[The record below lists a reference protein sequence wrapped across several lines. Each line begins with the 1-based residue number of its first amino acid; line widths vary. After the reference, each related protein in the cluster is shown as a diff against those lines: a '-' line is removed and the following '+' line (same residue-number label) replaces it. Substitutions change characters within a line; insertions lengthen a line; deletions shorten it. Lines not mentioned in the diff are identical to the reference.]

1 MRSTAG
7 GDERSAD
14 SQALWLPQPGELV
27 AERFLVEAV
36 GGTGGMGAVFR
47 ARDLASGA
55 AVALKLVRR
64 LSGTAFER
72 FTREARVLSELA
84 HPAVVRFVAYGST
97 AQGAQYLAM
106 EWLEGEDLSQ
116 TLSRT
121 SMSPAQSLALL
132 QRVCEGLALAHER
145 GIVHRDL
152 KPSNLFVVGSDLTAT
167 KILDFGL
174 AREAARSQQTLTR
187 GGSVLGTV
195 GYMAPEQAMGVADV
209 DARADVFSLGCV
221 LFECLTG
228 RGAFVARHDV
238 AVLAKVLRAEP
249 ERVSQTRPELAG
261 PLDELVARMLAKDR
275 YERPKDAAELLQAL
289 RATSASVGA
298 CAEALPSFSRITASE
313 RRVVTIILARSRVAV
328 ATMTSAG
335 AKSELEQLE
344 QLARRFEADY
354 FPIQGDGLLLSL
366 SGPLAATDQAC
377 RAASCALALK
387 RMWPH
392 MEVVVTTGGL
402 DSTAFLPVGEAID
415 NAALLLEQSTTP
427 QPGVVLD
434 ELTHG
439 LLNGRFDVQRIGV
452 GALLLGE
459 LDEVELPRPLLAR
472 ATPCV
477 GRDKELALLQATFEE
492 CADDSVARAVL
503 ITGAPGIG
511 KSRLA
516 RAFLDRL
523 RTRENVRVIVARAEA
538 MAEGSALSLAKH
550 LLRRAAGLRSADA
563 GEVQRA
569 CLHDYLALLPL
580 GEPRESVSELIAE
593 CLDLNEDVAPSP
605 RLRAAR
611 NDPQIMHAQLLRAFT
626 DWLAAESALRPC
638 VLLLEDLQW
647 ADSSSMVYL
656 ERALAPLRT
665 RPVLLVALGRPELR
679 ERFPELHNLAE
690 LQEIR
695 LGGLTR
701 RAADRLTRM
710 MLPEHDERAL
720 SRIVERADGNAF
732 YLEELIR
739 WVAEGRRDLPDTVL
753 AMARSRLEALE
764 LDARRVLRAVSVFGA
779 GCSTRAVVTL
789 LGEDCDAPGW
799 LAALVQREI
808 LVRRRESRLPDDLE
822 YEFRHALLRD
832 AAYAMLT
839 DSDRQVAHRV
849 AGYWLL
855 QAGERD
861 PRVLA
866 DHFERARAWDMAS
879 LWQSRAALQ
888 TLEAGDLD
896 GALELAQRG
905 FEHAIDGEARGTFML
920 LRGYVA
926 AFRTRADDA
935 SLQEALRLLPV
946 SSPHWWLAVS
956 TLVFS
961 ALASGSPAQAQP
973 FVQLALTTEP
983 GPQLTGS
990 YGAAL
995 QTMCTGMVMIGQPGL
1010 AATFLER
1017 YRDASS
1023 DDPHCDPMFVA
1034 WLELARCQL
1043 ATTCP
1048 QHGHWELERA
1058 LLSARAAVSTMRTL
1072 GSASGLATALFYLGY
1087 ASRIVGLYRQA
1098 GEALEESIACAER
1111 SGLRLIEQYAK
1122 LILVLVRLHHGAFD
1136 ETFGLLAELTT
1147 SSNATVAHGANTML
1161 AEARFR
1167 VGDLVDACKGAQ
1179 ASLDGPSVPYRRVA
1193 FSTLARAQLGMNELG
1208 EALATVERA
1217 LAGPAA
1223 ATPEYTVDL
1232 LTTRARAYLLLGD
1245 TARGKQAHDSALE
1258 LVDAVALRMTD
1269 EVVRGAFVEQLEASL
1284 RARELRV

>member
-1 MRSTAG
+1 MRSVAG
-7 GDERSAD
+7 RDDGAVA
-14 SQALWLPQPGELV
+14 SQPLWLPEPGELV
-27 AERFLVEAV
+27 AQRFLVEAIA
-36 GGTGGMGAVFR
+36 GTGGMGAVFR
-47 ARDLASGA
+47 ARDLASETT
-55 AVALKLVRR
+55 VALKVVRR
-64 LSGTAFER
+64 VSGSAFER

-84 HPAVVRFVAYGST
+84 HPAIVRFVASGVT
-97 AQGAQYLAM
+97 ERGAQFLAM
-106 EWLEGEDLSQ
+106 EWLDGEDLAQ

-121 SMSPAQSLALL
+121 SMSLPQSVALL
-132 QRVCEGLALAHER
+132 RRVCEGLALAHER
-145 GIVHRDL
+145 GFIHRDL
-152 KPSNLFVVGSDLTAT
+152 KPSNLFVVGSDVTAT

-174 AREAARSQQTLTR
+174 AREASGIQQSLTR

-195 GYMAPEQAMGVADV
+195 GYMSPEQAMGLPDV

-249 ERVSQTRPELAG
+249 ERMSQTRPELAG
-261 PLDELVARMLAKDR
+261 PLDDLVSRMLAKDR
-275 YERPKDAAELLQAL
+275 YERPKDAGELL
-289 RATSASVGA
+289 
-298 CAEALPSFSRITASE
+298 EALNAALASTQSTGHAMPIVTRITASE
-313 RRVVTIILARSRVAV
+313 RRVVTIILARSTAMV

-335 AKSELEQLE
+335 AKRELEQFE
-344 QLARRFEADY
+344 QLARRFEADS

-366 SGPLAATDQAC
+366 SGPHAATDQAC

-387 RMWPH
+387 RLWPH
-392 MEVVVTTGGL
+392 MEVAVSTGGL
-402 DSTAFLPVGEAID
+402 DSSAFIPVGEAID
-415 NAALLLEQSTTP
+415 NAAVLLEDRATAQ
-427 QPGVVLD
+427 QGVALD

-439 LLNGRFDVQRIGV
+439 LLNGRFDVQRTRF

-477 GRDKELALLQATFEE
+477 GRDKELALLEATFAE
-492 CADDSVARAVL
+492 CADDSVTRGVL

-516 RAFLDRL
+516 RTFLDRM
-523 RTRENVRVIVARAEA
+523 RARENVRVIVARAEA

-550 LLRRAAGLRSADA
+550 LLRRAAGLRSADSS
-563 GEVQRA
+563 EVQRK
-569 CLHDYLALLPL
+569 CLRDYLATLPL
-580 GEPRESVSELIAE
+580 GEQRGIASELIAE
-593 CLDLNEDVAPSP
+593 FLDLHEDTAPSP

-611 NDPQIMHAQLLRAFT
+611 NDPQIMHTQLLRAFT

-638 VLLLEDLQW
+638 VLLLEDLHW
-647 ADSSSMVYL
+647 ADSSSLAYL
-656 ERALAPLRT
+656 EHALAPLRS
-665 RPVLLVALGRPELR
+665 RPVLLVALGRPDVR
-679 ERFPELHNLAE
+679 ERFPGLHNLAE

-701 RAADRLTRM
+701 RAAERLARL
-710 MLPEHDERAL
+710 MLPEHDESAL
-720 SRIVERADGNAF
+720 DRIVERADGNAF

-739 WVAEGRRDLPDTVL
+739 WVAEGRHELPDTVL

-764 LDARRVLRAVSVFGA
+764 LDARRVLRALSVFGA
-779 GCSTRAVVTL
+779 GCSTRAVVAL
-789 LGEDCDAPGW
+789 LGEGCDAPGW

-808 LVRRRESRLPDDLE
+808 LVQRRESRLPDDPE

-839 DSDRQVAHRV
+839 DHDRHVAHRI

-855 QAGERD
+855 QEGERD
-861 PRVLA
+861 PRMLA

-926 AFRTRADDA
+926 AFRTRADNA
-935 SLQEALRLLPV
+935 SLEEALRLLPV

-956 TLVFS
+956 TLIFS
-961 ALASGSPAQAQP
+961 AMSSGQPAQAQP
-973 FVQLALTTEP
+973 FIQLALTTEP
-983 GPQLTGS
+983 GEQLTGS

-995 QTMCTGMVMIGQPGL
+995 QAMCTGMVIVGHPEL

-1017 YRDASS
+1017 YRDASA
-1023 DDPHCDPMFVA
+1023 DDARCDPMFVA

-1043 ATTCP
+1043 ATTCM
-1048 QHGHWELERA
+1048 QHGQWELERA
-1058 LLSARAAVSTMRTL
+1058 LFSARAAVTTMRTL

-1087 ASRIVGLYRQA
+1087 ASRIVGLYQEA
-1098 GEALEESIACAER
+1098 GLALEESIVCAER

-1122 LILVLVRLHHGAFD
+1122 LILVLVRLHNGAFGD
-1136 ETFGLLAELTT
+1136 AFHSLAKLTE
-1147 SSNATVAHGANTML
+1147 SSDATIAHGAQTML
-1161 AEARFR
+1161 AEARYR
-1167 VGDLVDACKGAQ
+1167 SGDLVSARSGAE
-1179 ASLDGPSVPYRRVA
+1179 AALHGPSVPYRRVA
-1193 FSTLARAQLGMNELG
+1193 FSTLARAQLGLG
-1208 EALATVERA
+1208 EPREALTTVEQALAS
-1217 LAGPAA
+1217 PAA

-1232 LTTRARAYLLLGD
+1232 LTTRARVALALGD
-1245 TARGKQAHDSALE
+1245 KGGAEQARESALG
-1258 LVDAVALRMTD
+1258 LIDSVALRISD
-1269 EVVRGAFVEQLEASL
+1269 PAVRSAFQEHVEANR
-1284 RARELRV
+1284 RARELAS